1 MLALAL
7 PFQRRAAGVTSRVLG
22 RWLAVGFTLALLGAP
37 AAARAQDAAGYSE
50 RVKAVLARVMAGREF
65 KPGAGCD
72 KIEFCNTLIAQLRAG
87 DFSVIEPIERSDR
100 PDMPSYRR
108 IRQKCAKVDPLHLRA
123 ARHIN
128 VATRNFAMYRLDVP
142 KQVIG
147 GDEILVFRGEHYIP
161 VDLPR
166 TGREERAVWPGMF
179 VAVGFPSCRQF
190 SNATAQEGDRLAR
203 HNSVNENDFLSEL
216 VKVGNR
222 YYIINLD
229 PIAAPNQPRAV
240 WWYDL
245 EMWDWGPRADADL
258 RHGRHVYSFSYRP
271 VSVSVTETAPSVR

>member
-1 MLALAL
+1 M
-7 PFQRRAAGVTSRVLG
+7 TSRVLG
-22 RWLAVGFTLALLGAP
+22 RCLAIGFAAALLCAP
-37 AAARAQDAAGYSE
+37 AVPRAQDTAGYSD

-72 KIEFCNTLIAQLRAG
+72 KIELCSQLIAQLRAG
-87 DFSVIEPIERSDR
+87 DLTVIEPIERSER

-108 IRQKCAKVDPLHLRA
+108 IRQKCSKVDPLHLRA

-142 KQVIG
+142 KHTIG
-147 GDEILVFRGEHYIP
+147 GDEILVFRGEHYVP

-166 TGREERAVWPGMF
+166 SGREERAVWPGMF

>member
-7 PFQRRAAGVTSRVLG
+7 PLRRRASGVTSRLLG
-22 RWLAVGFTLALLGAP
+22 KWFAVGLAAALLCAP
-37 AAARAQDAAGYSE
+37 AAARAQDSAGYSE

-72 KIEFCNTLIAQLRAG
+72 KIEFCTNLIALLRAG
-87 DFSVIEPIERSDR
+87 NFTVLEPIERSDR

-142 KQVIG
+142 KQTIG
-147 GDEILVFRGEHYIP
+147 GDEVLVFRGEHYIP

-166 TGREERAVWPGMF
+166 TREERAVWPGMF

-203 HNSVNENDFLSEL
+203 HNSVNENDYLSEL
-216 VKVGNR
+216 VRVANR

-271 VSVSVTETAPSVR
+271 VSVSVTETQPSVR